1 MRTLGE
7 NAERLRRSTVQIFT
21 AGQRGG
27 GSGGSGIL
35 WRSDG
40 LIVTNAH
47 VLRGREARVEL
58 WDGRRMEARV
68 LSRDARRDVA
78 TLRIAAEDLDPA
90 TPGDSA
96 NLRPGDLVMAV
107 GNPLGFA
114 GAVSSGVV
122 HSIGGLPGMGSERWI
137 RADVRLAPG
146 NSGGPLADARG
157 EVVGVN
163 TAIVNGLGVALPVS
177 AVKEFLLRGPR
188 PALGATLR
196 PLRHGL
202 LILDLE
208 PDGAASRASLQP
220 GDVLLSSMDKLT
232 QELDSGREVVRLRF
246 LREDGRKL
254 REVSVRLDA
263 RAEAA

>member
-1 MRTLGE
+1 MYKFGE

-21 AGQRGG
+21 AGRRGG
-27 GSGGSGIL
+27 GSGIV

-47 VLRGREARVEL
+47 VLHGRDASVEL
-58 WDGRRMEARV
+58 WNGSRVAARI
-68 LSRDARRDVA
+68 LARDARRDVA
-78 TLRIAAEDLDPA
+78 TLRIPAEDLDPV
-90 TPGDSA
+90 TPGDA
-96 NLRPGDLVMAV
+96 GNLRPGDLVMAV

-122 HSIGGLPGMGSERWI
+122 HSVGELPGMGSERWI

-146 NSGGPLADARG
+146 NSGGPLANARG

-163 TAIVNGLGVALPVS
+163 TAVVNGLGVALPVS
-177 AVKEFLLRGPR
+177 TVTEFLAHGPR

-196 PLRHGL
+196 PLRQGL
-202 LILDLE
+202 VILDLE
-208 PDGAASRASLQP
+208 SDGAAARASLRR
-220 GDVLLSSMDKLT
+220 GDVLLSSMDELT
-232 QELDSGREVVRLRF
+232 QALDSGSEVVRLRF
-246 LREDGRKL
+246 LRDDGRKL